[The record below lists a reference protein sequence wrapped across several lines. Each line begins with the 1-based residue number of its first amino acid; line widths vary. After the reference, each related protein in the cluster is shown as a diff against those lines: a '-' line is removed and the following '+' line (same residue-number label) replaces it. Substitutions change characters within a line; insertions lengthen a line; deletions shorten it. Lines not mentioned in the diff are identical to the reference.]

1 MGEKGVGMSSIEGLR
16 NEIISLERRLREAEQ
31 MGDEA
36 KIRYCEERIRR
47 LEIEIGNQERM
58 KRIRCG

>member
-1 MGEKGVGMSSIEGLR
+1 M
-16 NEIISLERRLREAEQ
+16 REAEQ
-31 MGDEA
+31 AGDET

-58 KRIRCG
+58 ERIRRG

>member
-1 MGEKGVGMSSIEGLR
+1 MSSIEGLR